1 MSQCDAP
8 CFLTRTTLNEI
19 ILRRAIPSEKI
30 SSGELKVVG
39 DRDKFGEVLA
49 LMDDF
54 DFWLNAATP

>member
-1 MSQCDAP
+1 MRSFP
-8 CFLTRTTLNEI
+8 E
-19 ILRRAIPSEKI
+19 RAIPSEKI